1 MNAPYRIA
9 RAYSEGFDSVENVAI
24 ATGDDPSKQLRA
36 VESLV
41 RELAAG
47 VMIRGE
53 LSVVEFGGRLQDIF
67 ERTGMIV
74 SHGQDRLQQLLTDA
88 LKNPLVLNGTR
99 TTPSSVERHIP
110 ADGRTEH
117 GSSRAVPTYPDLW
130 PQPLGEDAYHGVAG
144 ELLRSIEPSTEA
156 DSVAILLQLL
166 AAFGNVCGRHCYY
179 QVEGD
184 RHLAVLWPVLV
195 GRTAKGRKGT
205 SWGRV
210 REVMSAVDPRW
221 AGERIVTGLSTGEGI
236 LFSIRDAVV
245 NGDGEEIDSGVAD
258 KRLLVLEPEFAS
270 PLRHIER
277 PGNILSSTI
286 RALWDTGTSA
296 TLTKNSPMKATGATV
311 TVIGHIT
318 DEELRRYLTRT
329 ERANG
334 LANRFLFA
342 LVRRSKLLP
351 FGGPQVQFEPFIAQL
366 KEAVARAWP
375 DHRMGWTD
383 AAAEIWEGIYGDLSA
398 GKAGLAGAVTSR
410 AETQVVRLAI
420 AYALLDGAPEIDA
433 PHLKAALAVWQ
444 YCDESA
450 RIIFG
455 TMTGNEVADEIL
467 RMLLAAPEGM
477 SRKEISMAFSR
488 HLSSQTIATA
498 VRDLAE
504 NGLARSETRQTGG
517 RPEERWYANKAN

>member
-1 MNAPYRIA
+1 
-9 RAYSEGFDSVENVAI
+9 
-24 ATGDDPSKQLRA
+24 
-36 VESLV
+36 
-41 RELAAG
+41 
-47 VMIRGE
+47 
-53 LSVVEFGGRLQDIF
+53 
-67 ERTGMIV
+67 
-74 SHGQDRLQQLLTDA
+74 
-88 LKNPLVLNGTR
+88 
-99 TTPSSVERHIP
+99 
-110 ADGRTEH
+110 
-117 GSSRAVPTYPDLW
+117 
-130 PQPLGEDAYHGVAG
+130 
-144 ELLRSIEPSTEA
+144 
-156 DSVAILLQLL
+156 
-166 AAFGNVCGRHCYY
+166 
-179 QVEGD
+179 
-184 RHLAVLWPVLV
+184 
-195 GRTAKGRKGT
+195 
-205 SWGRV
+205 
-210 REVMSAVDPRW
+210 MSAVDPRW
-221 AGERIVTGLSTGEGI
+221 AGERIATGLSTGEGI
-236 LFSIRDAVV
+236 LFSIRDPVV
-245 NGDGEEIDSGVAD
+245 DNDGEETDPGVAD

-296 TLTKNSPMKATGATV
+296 TLTKNSPMKATAATV

-351 FGGPQVQFEPFIAQL
+351 FGGPQVQFEPFIARL

-410 AETQVVRLAI
+410 AETQVVRLAV
-420 AYALLDGAPEIDA
+420 AYALLDGAPEIDV
-433 PHLKAALAVWQ
+433 PHLKAALAVWR

-467 RMLLAAPEGM
+467 RMLLAAPDGM
-477 SRKEISMAFSR
+477 SRKEISVGFSR
-488 HLSSQTIATA
+488 HLSSQTISTA

-504 NGLARSETRQTGG
+504 SGLARSELKQTGG